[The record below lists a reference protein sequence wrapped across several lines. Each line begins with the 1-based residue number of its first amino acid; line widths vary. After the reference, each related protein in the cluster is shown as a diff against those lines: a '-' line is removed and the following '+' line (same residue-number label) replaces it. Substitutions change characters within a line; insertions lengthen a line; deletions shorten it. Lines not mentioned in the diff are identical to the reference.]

1 MVAFVFVFGFLRGY
15 WSLFNGSRPAQPPP
29 PPGTNR
35 HIPALSSQQWKVNVV
50 QDSLGP
56 ITDDVIPPLY
66 GSLLCRFTLVCEKG
80 WSCPGLE
87 AKAAL
92 KKQSKWTGIMH
103 LYWGKCT
110 GEKAEVEDKEWD
122 NNNKKNDMQKMW
134 NGPHSY
140 TVVFSTC
147 WNFNREP
154 TPHLWFSQQE
164 GIHGSSTLLVN
175 LCVI

>member
-1 MVAFVFVFGFLRGY
+1 MVAFVFVFCFFKRGTEVC
-15 WSLFNGSRPAQPPP
+15 SAAAGPAQPPTP
-29 PPGTNR
+29 QGINH

-50 QDSLGP
+50 QNSLGS

-87 AKAAL
+87 GKAAL
-92 KKQSKWTGIMH
+92 KKQSKWTGIM
-103 LYWGKCT
+103 LYTEANALGSRLKLRT
-110 GEKAEVEDKEWD
+110 KNEII
-122 NNNKKNDMQKMW
+122 KKKDMQKMW

-154 TPHLWFSQQE
+154 TPHL
-164 GIHGSSTLLVN
+164 
-175 LCVI
+175 